1 MGWTKQQETAII
13 ADDRGLIVS
22 AAAGSGKTSVLVER
36 LTRKIADRKNR
47 VPVEKIIVV
56 TFTKNAAAEI
66 KHRLSASLDKAIA
79 MTPDDDWL
87 RRQQMLLAS
96 AKISTINAFC
106 FDLIRE
112 HMSDSEITSGFKAL
126 DESEEILFTGK
137 AADIVINRWHMERRE
152 DMEHLWNAFC
162 RNNDSPLEEVLM
174 GLHNFLGSVAFR
186 DIWINKTMAEYAKP
200 ASENMYYRTLIDK
213 CRSETAAVRKLCDR
227 AVYLAGTI
235 SDNVKK
241 KEEIIDYLMIDYDS
255 VSMLLKLLNEKEP
268 DIKSIN
274 DYAIGMYSRHN
285 DKKLYFPKKEDQLD
299 MMIFDKIRD
308 VREQYRKRIDSLLG
322 EITSM
327 LPYFKNDMEEH
338 MKLLPLLCELEAD
351 MTAELWKMKTERNSI
366 SFSDGESLALQLLA
380 ETDENGNIRPT
391 SIAMELSQYY
401 ELIMI
406 DEYQDS
412 NDKLDYVFRL
422 LSRNGYNEETGELTF
437 GDNVFLVG
445 DVKQCIYQFRNAN
458 PSNFRRAASS
468 ASPFAL
474 ENGAPLQLLRL
485 SMNFRSSGQTVA
497 FVNFLFANIMSLKCG
512 EVDYTEEEWLYTG
525 ADGYDKIP
533 LEEQAVTVAVLPE
546 KEDEGEQQEYS
557 QSIIYTC
564 ETIKSMLAEGTSV
577 RDKSGVYRPC
587 RPEDFCILVRKKEL
601 ARKYADALT
610 DAHIPVMGVEEKGY
624 LRSKEISLLLNLLRV
639 IDNPLLETPLAAVM
653 VSPMFSFTADDLA
666 EVRLTDRS
674 MSLYPAM
681 CLMLEEKSCG
691 QALYE
696 KCRNLYETIAD
707 LRQSIA
713 LYSLDELIRRIYET
727 TDFLSVMQLYQ
738 DGDRKRANLHL
749 LLQYARTYEEN
760 SVETGGVTGFL
771 RYIDTM
777 LEKGR
782 DFAQAENQGGSDNAV
797 SVKTM
802 HGSKG
807 LEYPFVFVC
816 GTETEF
822 SNQDSAKKIMCADS
836 GMAGFRLQNPDTLE
850 KYQSLPHMVI
860 NDELKKRVRSEE
872 MRLLYVSLTRAKQKL
887 FIPMRYSK
895 TEKKKLLSYAEL
907 MRDGE
912 GIPRK
917 LTENVNTMSDWIW
930 MALMLRGDEEFVS
943 IVPEGE
949 TNAVCC
955 EEKYFSDL
963 CISYLNSYE
972 PSGEV
977 DDSIKPMPAP
987 DMTEVERLR
996 SVMEYEYRTK
1006 EQNEVSLMSV
1016 SAAAKSDSGESLTL
1030 KRPRCIRESGKALT
1044 GAEHGT
1050 AVHAFFQYARFSRAE
1065 RDSMKE
1071 LVHLYERGY
1080 ITEEQLRTVKRDEIE
1095 PFFTSSLYER
1105 IKKSSLVLREKK
1117 FLVRISDLE
1126 IPENIEDEALK
1137 PILASRGSGSMMKG
1151 IIDIAFRE
1159 EDGFVLADYK
1169 TDNVRTEEELL
1180 KRYKLQLYIYSLA
1193 LHQITG
1199 AEVKECLIYST
1210 VLRRTIKAEF
1220 GNI

>member
-1 MGWTKQQETAII
+1 MAWTEQQEAAIN
-13 ADDRGLIVS
+13 AKDRGLIVS

-36 LTRKIADRKNR
+36 LTKKIADKENK

-79 MTPDDDWL
+79 LTPDDEWL
-87 RRQQMLLAS
+87 RRQQMLLPG

-112 HMSDSEITSGFKAL
+112 HMGDSEITSGFKAL
-126 DESEEILFTGK
+126 DESEEIILTGR
-137 AADIVINRWHMERRE
+137 AADLVINRWHVERRE
-152 DMEHLWNAFC
+152 DMSSLWNAFC
-162 RNNDSPLEEVLM
+162 RNNDAPLEEVLM
-174 GLHNFLGSVAFR
+174 ELHRFLGSIAFR
-186 DIWINKTMAEYAKP
+186 DIWIKNTIAEYSKP
-200 ASENMYYRTLIDK
+200 ASENLYYKALMEK
-213 CRSETAAVRKLCDR
+213 CRGEAASIRKLCDR
-227 AVYLAGTI
+227 AVYLAGTAGEKGEKVL
-235 SDNVKK
+235 DHVT
-241 KEEIIDYLMIDYDS
+241 IDYDTM
-255 VSMLLKLLNEKEP
+255 SMLLKLLSEKEP
-268 DIKSIN
+268 DIKRIT
-274 DYAIGMYSRHN
+274 DYALGMYSRHSGKFTMPRKLDQYEKMTL
-285 DKKLYFPKKEDQLD
+285 DKVHD
-299 MMIFDKIRD
+299 I
-308 VREQYRKRIDSLLG
+308 REQYKKRIDDLLG

-327 LPYFKNDMEEH
+327 LPYFENDMEEH
-338 MKLLPLLCELEAD
+338 MKLFPLLCELEAD
-351 MTAELWKMKTERNSI
+351 MSAELWKMKAERNSI
-366 SFSDGESLALQLLA
+366 SFSDGETLALKLLA
-380 ETDENGNIRPT
+380 ETDENGRIYPT
-391 SIAMELSQYY
+391 STARELSQYY

-422 LSRNGYNEETGELTF
+422 LSRNGFNEETGELTF

-458 PSNFRRAASS
+458 PANFRRASS
-468 ASPFAL
+468 EATLF
-474 ENGAPLQLLRL
+474 EHYNTDPLQLLRL

-512 EVDYTEEEWLYTG
+512 EVDYTKEEWLYTG
-525 ADGYDKIP
+525 AKGYEKVP
-533 LEEQAVTVAVLPE
+533 LPEQAVTVAVLPE
-546 KEDEGEQQEYS
+546 KEDDEEQEYS
-557 QSIIYTC
+557 QSVIYTC
-564 ETIKSMLAEGTSV
+564 ETIKNMLAEGTSV
-577 RDKSGVYRPC
+577 LDKSGVQRPC
-587 RPEDFCILVRKKEL
+587 EPEDFCILVRNKKL
-601 ARKYADALT
+601 AREYADALT
-610 DAHIPVMGVEEKGY
+610 DAHVPVKGVEETGY
-624 LRSKEISLLLNLLRV
+624 LKSKEISLLLNLLRV
-639 IDNPLLETPLAAVM
+639 LDNPLLETPLAAVM

-666 EVRLTDRS
+666 EVRLTDKS

-691 QALYE
+691 EALYA
-696 KCRNLYETIAD
+696 KCRSLYDTLAD
-707 LRQSIA
+707 LRQSSA
-713 LYSLDELIRRIYET
+713 LYSLEELIRRIYET

-760 SVETGGVTGFL
+760 SSETGGVTGFL
-771 RYIDTM
+771 RYIDVM

-782 DFAQAENQGGSDNAV
+782 DFAQADNQDGSDNAV

-822 SNQDSAKKIMCADS
+822 SRQDAAKKIMCADS

-860 NDELKKRVRSEE
+860 YDELKKRVRSEE

-917 LTENVNTMSDWIW
+917 LTDNVNTMSDWIW

-943 IVPEGE
+943 IVPESE
-949 TNAVCC
+949 TNAACC
-955 EEKYFSDL
+955 NGKDFPEL

-972 PSGEV
+972 PSGNV
-977 DDSIKPMPAP
+977 DASSEPMPAP
-987 DMTEVERLR
+987 DMAEVQRLR
-996 SVMEYEYRTK
+996 SVMEYEYSTR

-1016 SAAAKSDSGESLTL
+1016 SAAAKSDGGESLTL
-1030 KRPRCIRESGKALT
+1030 KRPRCIRETGKALT

-1065 RDSMKE
+1065 RDPMRE
-1071 LVHLYERGY
+1071 LVHLYERGF
-1080 ITEEQLRTVKRDEIE
+1080 ITEEQLRTVRSEEIE

-1105 IKKSSLVLREKK
+1105 IKKSPLVLREKK

-1137 PILASRGSGSMMKG
+1137 PVLASRGSGSMMKG

-1180 KRYKLQLYIYSLA
+1180 ERYKLQLYIYSLA
-1193 LHQITG
+1193 LRQITG
-1199 AEVKECLIYST
+1199 AEIKECLIYST
-1210 VLRRTIKAEF
+1210 VLRKTIKAEF
-1220 GNI
+1220 GNV